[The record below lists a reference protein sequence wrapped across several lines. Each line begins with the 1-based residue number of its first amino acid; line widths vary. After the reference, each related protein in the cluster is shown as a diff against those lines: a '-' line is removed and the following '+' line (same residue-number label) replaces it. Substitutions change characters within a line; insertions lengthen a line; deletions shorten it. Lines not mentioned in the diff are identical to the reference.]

1 MCWFSGM
8 IRGAIAFALCLQIE
22 SKDKK
27 YIITISLTIVM
38 ITTILGSSLLKKFK
52 RYIGLISDDD
62 KIIEGDE

>member
-22 SKDKK
+22 SKDEK

-52 RYIGLISDDD
+52 RHIGLISKDDE
-62 KIIEGDE
+62 IIDNEE